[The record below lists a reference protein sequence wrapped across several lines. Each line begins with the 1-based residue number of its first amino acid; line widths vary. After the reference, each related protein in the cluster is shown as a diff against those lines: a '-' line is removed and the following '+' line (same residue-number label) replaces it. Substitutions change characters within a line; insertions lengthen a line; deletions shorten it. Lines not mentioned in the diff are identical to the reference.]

1 MFQLSVECPEEENK
15 GQDDRQVFF
24 GELEPHE
31 LLISL
36 LVKRKNIFDWRH
48 QTFFI
53 FVKMFVNDTK
63 KIRV

>member
-36 LVKRKNIFDWRH
+36 LVKRK
-48 QTFFI
+48 
-53 FVKMFVNDTK
+53 K
-63 KIRV
+63 KKLIGGIKLFSFL